1 MLCPK
6 KFKQNEDQQKT
17 TATGNTE
24 SGMVAIGE
32 KIVMQTALVTMQG
45 DDRTATARAL
55 LIQEAQ
61 EHTLLK
67 N

>member
-1 MLCPK
+1 
-6 KFKQNEDQQKT
+6 
-17 TATGNTE
+17 
-24 SGMVAIGE
+24 MVAIGE